1 MHITIISDL
10 HLKFNETKE
19 DKIRR
24 EQAILFLDSLKE
36 KTDILILNG
45 DIFDLWVSWSKV
57 IIKGYFPILKKLADL
72 NEAGIRLIFIAGNHD
87 FWFNDF
93 LSNYLNF
100 EIYEDF
106 FLEKIDEQKLF
117 VTHGDK
123 YTSNDLRY
131 KIFRAV
137 VRNKLIKKIFKLI
150 HPDISL
156 SLGNFLSRSSRKRRD
171 SSSLIKRKEAGL
183 VNFATSNFSK
193 YDIIVMGHSHSPIIK
208 KYKNK
213 FYINS
218 GDWIN
223 HNSYV
228 EIINGVPELK
238 YWKKTGGFNE

>member
-1 MHITIISDL
+1 MKITIISDF
-10 HLKFNETKE
+10 HLKFQESSE
-19 DKIRR
+19 DKLRR
-24 EQAILFLDSLKE
+24 ERVILFLDSLKSS
-36 KTDILILNG
+36 TDILILNG

-100 EIYEDF
+100 EIYQDF
-106 FLEKIDEQKLF
+106 FFEKIDEQKIF

-123 YTSNDLRY
+123 YTANDIRY

-137 VRNKLIKKIFKLI
+137 VRNKSVKTIFKLI
-150 HPDISL
+150 HPDLAL
-156 SLGNFLSRSSRKRRD
+156 SFGNLLSRSSRKRRD
-171 SSSLIKRKEAGL
+171 SSSTIKRKEEGL
-183 VNFATSNFSK
+183 INFATSNFTK
-193 YDIIVMGHSHSPIIK
+193 YDIIIMGHSHLPIIK
-208 KYKNK
+208 KFNNK

-218 GDWIN
+218 GDWLK

-228 EIINGVPELK
+228 EIINGIPELK
-238 YWKKTGGFNE
+238 YWKNTGGFNE